1 MVNDAGGVAP
11 RCPRLPAT
19 SVMVNVTAGVAPRV
33 RVRCVVGHDDFHR
46 VTLCERISS
55 CLVLFSVAQILVIW
69 APERLWRRKR
79 FHLNRVSL
87 PLPRSSPHP
96 EIPASSVPPP
106 LQKGA
111 TGDFSVSAISSV
123 FLCCL
128 VFAQASSLWPQAS
141 SEGRSS
147 CPLKNVYQQ
156 IV

>member
-1 MVNDAGGVAP
+1 MSCSLFCGPDSRNLGAGTFVEAQEVSP
-11 RCPRLPAT
+11 QP
-19 SVMVNVTAGVAPRV
+19 
-33 RVRCVVGHDDFHR
+33 
-46 VTLCERISS
+46 
-55 CLVLFSVAQILVIW
+55 CLS
-69 APERLWRRKR
+69 
-79 FHLNRVSL
+79 
-87 PLPRSSPHP
+87 
-96 EIPASSVPPP
+96 PPP
-106 LQKGA
+106 AFLTPPRNPCEFRSAPFAKGA